1 MSAQV
6 ADRYS
11 LNQRERLGAFRF
23 NGRPPP
29 RLGLY
34 QERTDIAPRSTDYD
48 RDVIPRAIYNDALE
62 EQHMF
67 GQRIGLD
74 YVHHLRKAMSGKPV
88 ISGFRHGGRDEADLR
103 KVTKSMPEL
112 SGPDPPPSDDSLD
125 SRTVILTDESIE
137 ILSPQYAEQ
146 VPRIFKPTPSIP
158 SPIDRPV
165 YNPSRHKALPPVFK
179 RPVRFG
185 TWVNVRG
192 VFPQIVVDNAENEA
206 ELWKAR
212 EQAVIDT
219 FVLRYMKAP
228 PKRKRKREEPVAAV
242 PSGRGTQGLAK
253 LEPVAE
259 VPLHVTDTMHTIGE
273 ETLASQAETT
283 ATDIQLSTQI
293 SSVMLESNLESKSEL
308 PLSDTHDARIVP
320 VEDIV
325 VSADKSVAL
334 EERSTDVLE
343 HAVDATL
350 SRSVE
355 SVATDSEDERE
366 WLRKEKERLYAT
378 WGREESQ
385 PVIPSKEVVEVTA
398 DVAITGPALVEIP
411 AAKVEL
417 PPLSLPASRAVNV
430 EPARKPS
437 VGTKSPS
444 VTAANAISQLRS
456 RKDSTASR
464 RDAAGLM
471 LESTQTQAAQASVLV
486 NSSPSVPMPD
496 EGASGQPGLTTVQ
509 SSHEVGHDVHVEPR
523 ASMAFSDRSVSPTG
537 SVKSFAPS
545 VKSNMSRLSRLSKFS
560 TAKSVKSLFKKGLGS
575 DETPEERAERKE
587 QKRLAKE
594 HKEREKAEAEREKKE
609 KQLRK
614 KEEKQMKVQEKKEQ
628 KIAKKLEKRQS
639 KLVLEASNSAR
650 PIVELVKEETGD
662 NLDALTEE
670 ERRDRERD
678 EERRKRKELRL
689 QEEQEKARQELAKR
703 EEEERLARAALEEQA
718 AAEERERQEAAS
730 KQREK
735 DAAVE
740 VARQQA
746 AEESR
751 RREAAAQLAIAD
763 KLAAEE
769 LRQRELAD
777 QEAAKQELA
786 REQSAAEQRK
796 RELAEQ
802 EATKEEM
809 ARQKAAEEQRR
820 RELAA
825 QELALQ
831 KEASELR
838 QRELAEQAAAKQEV
852 SRQKAA
858 EEQRQS
864 ELAQQAAAEQEL
876 VRQKTAEE
884 QRKRELA
891 EREKA
896 EQELARH
903 QAIEEQRKREAAAAA
918 QEAARRIE
926 DEERLRREAE
936 LKLARL
942 KAAEQQQQQEAAAVE
957 QARQREIANQRER
970 EAAVESVDSVGTG
983 VEVSKPEAEAIA
995 GAPAIEDPGL
1005 LNELEEQARKDRE
1018 RDEQRR
1024 LRKLQKQVAERPV
1037 EPAVPTPAVPI
1048 TITADAGPEVV
1059 SAKVPGS
1066 KFLNARDLQT
1076 VNGVVPVALPPA
1088 NGAETINS
1096 KAGDA
1101 GDAVAVTVE
1110 NAEMKEQSANRKSVA
1125 SLASLFGGKSKD
1137 KDKAVGS
1144 RPSLA
1149 SRSDPTPS
1157 SVIGEETK
1165 LVANVIYNGVKT
1177 GVKVQGTELHC
1188 SDTKCTLISLTFV
1201 DPYAVVIGS
1210 SIARK
1215 NDFAVDL
1222 RRVVS
1227 VVAHGSEAVVHV
1239 CMPRKGNKG
1248 GSKFK
1253 KLTFQFDSK
1262 QSAIDWSEG
1271 LMNLVYKELPPE
1283 SSSKGVLM
1291 LIDKFEGKDTIKLV
1305 EKYMKPLW
1313 ETISKPCE
1321 VKAVQFNEFSVSNVL
1336 STLDF
1341 KKLGH
1346 IVCVNNVDF
1355 TPRLQQV
1362 LVRNGYV
1369 ENPILISLEA
1379 DPVDAALGIL
1389 KCKSH

>member
-6 ADRYS
+6 ADRFS

-23 NGRPPP
+23 NGKPPP

-67 GQRIGLD
+67 GRRIGLD
-74 YVHHLRKAMSGKPV
+74 YVHHLRKAVSGKPV
-88 ISGFRHGGRDEADLR
+88 ISGFRHGGRDEADSR
-103 KVTKSMPEL
+103 KLTKSMPDL
-112 SGPDPPPSDDSLD
+112 SGPEPPPSDGSLD

-146 VPRIFKPTPSIP
+146 VPRIFKPTPNIP

-185 TWVNVRG
+185 TWVNVRA
-192 VFPQIVVDNAENEA
+192 VFPQIVVENAENEA
-206 ELWKAR
+206 ELLKAR
-212 EQAVIDT
+212 EQAVTDT

-228 PKRKRKREEPVAAV
+228 PKRKRKREEPLAAV
-242 PSGRGTQGLAK
+242 PSGRATQGPAK

-259 VPLHVTDTMHTIGE
+259 VPLHVTDAMRTIEE
-273 ETLASQAETT
+273 ETPASQAEPT
-283 ATDIQLSTQI
+283 ATDIRLSAQI
-293 SSVMLESNLESKSEL
+293 SSVVLESNLEAESGL
-308 PLSDTHDARIVP
+308 PLSDTHEARMVP
-320 VEDIV
+320 VEDIA
-325 VSADKSVAL
+325 VSADKNVAHD
-334 EERSTDVLE
+334 ERSIDALE

-355 SVATDSEDERE
+355 SVATDSEEERE

-385 PVIPSKEVVEVTA
+385 HVLPSKEVAEVTA
-398 DVAITGPALVEIP
+398 DVTIAGPALMEISGP
-411 AAKVEL
+411 KVEL
-417 PPLSLPASRAVNV
+417 PSLSLPASRAANV

-437 VGTKSPS
+437 LGTKSPS
-444 VTAANAISQLRS
+444 VTAVSAISQLRV
-456 RKDSTASR
+456 RKESTASR
-464 RDAAGLM
+464 RDAAEPA
-471 LESTQTQAAQASVLV
+471 LESAQTQAIQTSVLV
-486 NSSPSVPMPD
+486 KASPSVPPPD
-496 EGASGQPGLTTVQ
+496 EGASGQPGGTTVP
-509 SSHEVGHDVHVEPR
+509 SSHESSHDVHVEPR
-523 ASMAFSDRSVSPTG
+523 ASMVFSDRSVSPTG

-594 HKEREKAEAEREKKE
+594 HKEHEKAEAEREKKE

-639 KLVLEASNSAR
+639 KLLLETSNSAR
-650 PIVELVKEETGD
+650 PIVELEKEDTRD
-662 NLDALTEE
+662 NHDALTEE
-670 ERRDRERD
+670 ERRDLERD

-689 QEEQEKARQELAKR
+689 QEEQEKARQELAKH
-703 EEEERLARAALEEQA
+703 EEEERLARAALEQA
-718 AAEERERQEAAS
+718 AAEEHARQEAAS

-735 DAAVE
+735 DATEEA
-740 VARQQA
+740 ARQQA

-751 RREAAAQLAIAD
+751 RREAAAQLAIAN

-769 LRQRELAD
+769 QRQRELAD
-777 QEAAKQELA
+777 QEAANHEISRQQA
-786 REQSAAEQRK
+786 AAEQRK

-802 EATKEEM
+802 EAAKEAL

-820 RELAA
+820 RELAE
-825 QELALQ
+825 QELARE

-838 QRELAEQAAAKQEV
+838 QRHLAQQAAAEQETA
-852 SRQKAA
+852 RQKAA
-858 EEQRQS
+858 EEQRQR
-864 ELAQQAAAEQEL
+864 ELAERKAAELELARQQA
-876 VRQKTAEE
+876 AEE

-896 EQELARH
+896 EQELARN
-903 QAIEEQRKREAAAAA
+903 QAIEEQRKRDAAA
-918 QEAARRIE
+918 QEVARRIE
-926 DEERLRREAE
+926 DDERLQREADHE
-936 LKLARL
+936 LARI
-942 KAAEQQQQQEAAAVE
+942 KATEQQQQNEAAKIE
-957 QARQREIANQRER
+957 QARQREIADQRER
-970 EAAVESVDSVGTG
+970 EATVESVNSGG
-983 VEVSKPEAEAIA
+983 MGLEVSKSEAEAIITP
-995 GAPAIEDPGL
+995 PAIEDPAL

-1024 LRKLQKQVAERPV
+1024 LRKLQKQEAERPV
-1037 EPAVPTPAVPI
+1037 EPAAPAPAVQI
-1048 TITADAGPEVV
+1048 TVTADAAPEV
-1059 SAKVPGS
+1059 APTKVPGS

-1076 VNGVVPVALPPA
+1076 VNGIVPVALLPT
-1088 NGAETINS
+1088 NVAETINS
-1096 KAGDA
+1096 KADDA
-1101 GDAVAVTVE
+1101 SDAVPVTVE
-1110 NAEMKEQSANRKSVA
+1110 NADLKEQSGASRKSVA
-1125 SLASLFGGKSKD
+1125 SLASLFGSKPKD
-1137 KDKAVGS
+1137 KDKAIGS

-1149 SRSDPTPS
+1149 SRGDPTPV
-1157 SVIGEETK
+1157 SVVGEETK
-1165 LVANVIYNGVKT
+1165 LVASVIFNGAKT

-1201 DPYAVVIGS
+1201 NPFAVVIGS
-1210 SIARK
+1210 SLARK
-1215 NDFAVDL
+1215 NDFTVDL

-1239 CMPRKGNKG
+1239 CMPRKGNKA

-1262 QSAIDWSEG
+1262 QSSIDWSEG
-1271 LMNLVYKELPPE
+1271 LMNVVYKELPPE

-1291 LIDKFEGKDTIKLV
+1291 LLDKFEGKDTVKLV

-1313 ETISKPCE
+1313 EAISKPCE
-1321 VKAVQFNEFSVSNVL
+1321 IKAVQFNEFSVSNVL